1 MNKTMI
7 TEHFSLEE
15 MTRSNTLKSYNSKRD
30 TGRRNLPDDKSLE
43 NLKSLCIHLEMLRKY
58 LGKALIINSGYRS
71 DFVNKLVG
79 GAEHSLHKQGL
90 AADIYLPIDEMA
102 DVAAFAMNLPKA
114 KEVLMSVSKAGRPW
128 LHFGISTAETD
139 TCRVGID
146 YNGNIRYTLHYKKH

>member
-15 MTRSNTLKSYNSKRD
+15 MTRSGGLNNYNEKRG
-30 TGRRNLPDDKSLE
+30 TELRNIPDDKRLE
-43 NLKSLCIHLEMLRKY
+43 NLKNLCKQLERLRVH
-58 LGKALIINSGYRS
+58 LGKALIITSGYRS

-102 DVAAFAMNLPKA
+102 DMAAFAMNLPKA
-114 KEVLMSVSKAGRPW
+114 KEVLMSVNKAGRPW
-128 LHFGISTAETD
+128 LHFAISTTESD

-146 YNGNIRYTLHYKKH
+146 YNGNVRYTLHYKKH